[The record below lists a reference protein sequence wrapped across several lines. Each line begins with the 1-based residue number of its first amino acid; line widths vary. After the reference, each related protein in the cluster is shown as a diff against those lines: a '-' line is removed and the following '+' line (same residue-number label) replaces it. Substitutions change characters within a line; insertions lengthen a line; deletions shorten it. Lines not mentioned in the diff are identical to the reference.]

1 MKKNIILG
9 AFLLLVTASFAQIDR
24 SKQPEPGPAPTINLQ
39 DPITFSL
46 KNGLKVLVVEN
57 HKLPRVSIQLTMDN
71 PLIVEGNKAGTT
83 DLVSSL
89 LGKGSQTISKDDFNE
104 EVDFLG
110 SSINFGSQSAFANG
124 LSKYFER
131 ILELMADAGIN
142 PNFTQEEFDKERE
155 RIIEGIKSNE
165 KSVSAIAGRVQSLL
179 AYGADHP
186 YGEYTTEETINNVM
200 LADVAKFH
208 SDYFRP
214 NNAYL
219 IIIGDVNFKD
229 VQKAVKKNFKK
240 WEAGVIPTTS
250 FGTPRNPSKTEIDFV
265 EMDNAVQSE
274 ISVQNTVSLKM
285 SDSDYFPSL
294 IANKILGGG
303 GEARLFNNLRED
315 KGYTYGAYSRIGS
328 NEKTVSRFSATASV
342 RNAVTDSA
350 VVEFAKEIEKI
361 GSTPV
366 SDEELANAKAKYVGD
381 FVLALERPQ
390 TIANYAYNI
399 ETRGLSKDF
408 YKDYLSNINKVSKG
422 DVQNAA
428 KKYFQGDN
436 AQIVVTGKG
445 SEVAE
450 NLENIVIN
458 GEKLKVNYYDKT
470 GKKIARPEFKKE
482 IPADVNVTKVLQSY
496 IDAIGGTNAIANVNS
511 VFIKAEASIQGQTLN
526 LELKK
531 TTKNQ
536 FVQDIMMAGNS
547 MSKQVVDG
555 DKGYV
560 VARGQRKDLTDKEL
574 KQIQAESS
582 PFPEVN
588 WLNGGA
594 TLEKIE
600 KVNGEDA
607 YILRVSDEK
616 TIAYSVKTG
625 LKVQETTTTP
635 AGTQTL
641 SYSDYKDLEGI
652 KFPFVLSQTFG
663 PQKFDFNV
671 TEIKVNEGISDQD
684 FD

>member
-39 DPITFSL
+39 DPNTFSL

-71 PLIVEGNKAGTT
+71 PLIVEGDKAGTA

-110 SSINFGSQSAFANG
+110 STINFGSQSAFANG
-124 LSKYFER
+124 LSKYFNR
-131 ILELMADAGIN
+131 ILELMADAGVN

-155 RIIEGIKSNE
+155 RIIEGIKSSE
-165 KSVSAIAGRVQSLL
+165 KSVSAIAGRVQGLL

-186 YGEYTTEETINNVM
+186 FGEYTTEETINNVT
-200 LADVAKFH
+200 LADVKKFH
-208 SDYFRP
+208 NDYFRP

-219 IIIGDVNFKD
+219 IIIGDVNFKE

-240 WEAGVIPTTS
+240 WESGVIPTTP
-250 FGTPRNPSKTEIDFV
+250 FGMPKNPSQTEIDFV

-274 ISVQNTVSLKM
+274 IAVQNTVSLKM
-285 SDSDYFPSL
+285 SDTDYFPTL

-315 KGYTYGAYSRIGS
+315 KGYTYGAYSSIGS
-328 NEKTVSRFSATASV
+328 NEKTVSRFRASASV

-350 VVEFAKEIEKI
+350 VVEFVKEIEKI

-408 YKDYLSNINKVSKG
+408 YKNYLSNINKVSKT

-458 GEKLKVNYYDKT
+458 GKKLKVNYYDKT
-470 GKKIARPEFKKE
+470 GEKVARPEFKKE
-482 IPADVNVTKVLQSY
+482 IPADVNVTKVLQGY
-496 IDAIGGTNAIANVNS
+496 IDAIGGNDAVAKVNS
-511 VFIKAEASIQGQTLN
+511 VLIKAEASIQGQTLN

-547 MSKQVVDG
+547 MSKQVLDG
-555 DKGYV
+555 NKGYV
-560 VARGQRKDLTDKEL
+560 VARGQRKDLSDDEL

-588 WLNGGA
+588 WLQGGV

-600 KVNGEDA
+600 RVNGEDA
-607 YILRVSDEK
+607 YIVRISDEK

-625 LKVQETTTTP
+625 LKLQETTTTA
-635 AGTQTL
+635 AGAQIL
-641 SYSDYKDLEGI
+641 SYGDYKDLKGI
-652 KFPFVLSQTFG
+652 KFPFVLSQSFG
-663 PQKFDFNV
+663 PQKLEFNV